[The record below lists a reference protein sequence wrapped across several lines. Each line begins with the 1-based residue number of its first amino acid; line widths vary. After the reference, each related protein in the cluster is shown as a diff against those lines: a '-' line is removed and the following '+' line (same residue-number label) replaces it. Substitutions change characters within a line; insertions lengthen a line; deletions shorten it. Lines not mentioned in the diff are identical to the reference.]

1 MRFVADAMLGRLA
14 KWLRLLG
21 YDTLY
26 WRGDDARLV
35 RLVLAENRLLLTR
48 DTHIPPRLPPHLTL
62 LIVSDHYD
70 EQLGQVVA
78 RFGVPPRIGRLC
90 LRCNLAIEPTEKAE
104 VRAEIPAFVWQAHE
118 RFARCHGCLR
128 IYWEGTH
135 YARMMEVLERLPGW
149 KKGVAVTKMKR
160 SPIDS
165 NTACASSAPMSVKVR
180 DTPHPHLPPQEGKES
195 VEGDF
200 LGNAKGNGRC
210 A

>member
-1 MRFVADAMLGRLA
+1 MRLVADTMLGRLA

-48 DTHIPPRLPPHLTL
+48 DTHIPPRLPPHLAL

-78 RFGVPPRIGRLC
+78 HLGLPPRIGRLC
-90 LRCNLAIEPTEKAE
+90 LRCNLPLEPADKVE
-104 VRAEIPAFVWQAHE
+104 VRAEIPPFVWQTHE
-118 RFARCHGCLR
+118 RFARCPGCLR

-135 YARMMEVLERLPGW
+135 YARMLEVLDRLPGW
-149 KKGVAVTKMKR
+149 QKGVAVTKMKR

-165 NTACASSAPMSVKVR
+165 NAVCASGAPIDMNVR
-180 DTPHPHLPPQEGKES
+180 DTPHPHLPPQGGKES

-200 LGNAKGNGRC
+200 LGNAKENRQC